1 VAYGQRHRGGGRAQY
16 SPLGPPPPLVSR
28 RDGGTF
34 AAVTLPDDELVAAL
48 RVGDEEAFASV
59 VREWHA
65 GLLRVARIFT
75 PTRAVAEE
83 VVQETWLRV
92 LGALDRFEGRSS
104 LKTWVFRILVNTAK
118 TRAQRE
124 SRSIPFSAL
133 HDPARVPEA
142 AVDAD
147 RFLADDHPH
156 HPGGWESPPR
166 ELPED
171 RLIASETRDV
181 IERAIEA
188 LPATQRAV
196 ISLRDVEGWSSD
208 EVRNA
213 LDLSEVNQRVLLH
226 RARARVRQALEDYLA
241 PANA

>member
-1 VAYGQRHRGGGRAQY
+1 MQRTDA
-16 SPLGPPPPLVSR
+16 
-28 RDGGTF
+28 
-34 AAVTLPDDELVAAL
+34 ELVAAL
-48 RVGDEEAFASV
+48 LARDEETYRLL
-59 VREWHA
+59 VREWHSA
-65 GLLRVARIFT
+65 LLRVARIFV
-75 PTRAVAEE
+75 PTQAVAEE

-124 SRSIPFSAL
+124 GRTLPFSAL
-133 HDPARVPEA
+133 QDPARVPEA

-147 RFLADDHPH
+147 RFLPPDDPQ
-156 HPGGWESPPR
+156 HPGGWSAPPR
-166 ELPED
+166 DLPEE
-171 RLIASETRDV
+171 RLLAAETRAR
-181 IERAIEA
+181 IAAAIDA

-196 ISLRDVEGWSSD
+196 ISLRDVEGWTSD

-226 RARARVRQALEDYLA
+226 RARAKVRAALEDYLA
-241 PANA
+241 